1 MGEMR
6 NAFKVLIA
14 KYVGKGQFCRWKY
27 NLKICIGEGVILGP
41 TGGLL

>member
-14 KYVGKGQFCRWKY
+14 KYGGNGQFCRLKY
-27 NLKICIGEGVILGP
+27 NLKICIGGGVILGP
-41 TGGLL
+41 SGGLL